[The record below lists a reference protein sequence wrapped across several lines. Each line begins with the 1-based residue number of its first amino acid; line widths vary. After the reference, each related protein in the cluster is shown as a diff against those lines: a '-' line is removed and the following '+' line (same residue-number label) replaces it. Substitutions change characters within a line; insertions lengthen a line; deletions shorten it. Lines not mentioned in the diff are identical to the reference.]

1 MKPAQLVKKYGL
13 NKLNWFRK
21 GYHGVLHFHYPV
33 HRAAFEFRK
42 FFGTSHNVI
51 MDFFD
56 SKEHGEWSWCYED
69 SVRIRDLFIRKLKAN
84 PKYLDKLVDIWEEKV
99 IILDRVI
106 ARVIRID
113 LKKLSNQELFEFY
126 KKFDDAYGEEFSYG
140 IAIQD
145 PFTMTTEEFLVPHF
159 DKVISSLG
167 YKNRFIELYTIL
179 IQPVNLSFVKAEA
192 LDLAKIKLKKTDPKL
207 KQSLLKEHSKKYFWI
222 HSNYAYI
229 PWLDAT
235 YFGQQLNKLTLQKAK
250 VAIENTQYQL
260 RKSGTKKKDLIKKLK
275 LDSWSKTLIR
285 VVEAFAYMQDERKK
299 YSMMSNNIIGLF
311 MKEYSSRL
319 KISFEEMKYTYID
332 ELPQLISLDKV
343 KLKVLI
349 KKRKQASAV
358 VATRGSGI
366 FVYEGP
372 DAKKLKKLIYPKTSN
387 SLEKISGMVAST
399 GIAKG
404 TVKVILTFQD
414 MKKMK
419 KGNIIIA
426 SMTRPEMIS
435 AMNKASAIVTDE
447 GGITSHAAII
457 SRELKIPCIIGTKVA
472 TRVFKDGDMVEV
484 DANNGIVRKLR

>member
-1 MKPAQLVKKYGL
+1 
-13 NKLNWFRK
+13 
-21 GYHGVLHFHYPV
+21 
-33 HRAAFEFRK
+33 
-42 FFGTSHNVI
+42 
-51 MDFFD
+51 
-56 SKEHGEWSWCYED
+56 
-69 SVRIRDLFIRKLKAN
+69 
-84 PKYLDKLVDIWEEKV
+84 
-99 IILDRVI
+99 
-106 ARVIRID
+106 
-113 LKKLSNQELFEFY
+113 
-126 KKFDDAYGEEFSYG
+126 
-140 IAIQD
+140 
-145 PFTMTTEEFLVPHF
+145 
-159 DKVISSLG
+159 
-167 YKNRFIELYTIL
+167 
-179 IQPVNLSFVKAEA
+179 
-192 LDLAKIKLKKTDPKL
+192 
-207 KQSLLKEHSKKYFWI
+207 
-222 HSNYAYI
+222 
-229 PWLDAT
+229 
-235 YFGQQLNKLTLQKAK
+235 
-250 VAIENTQYQL
+250 
-260 RKSGTKKKDLIKKLK
+260 
-275 LDSWSKTLIR
+275 
-285 VVEAFAYMQDERKK
+285 
-299 YSMMSNNIIGLF
+299 